1 MQIPRSGIKWYQV
14 GESGKTLKTLT
25 KHMFIGEFT
34 HTLDEKKRLS
44 LPSKFRKDLGK
55 NVIITHGLDSCLFMF
70 TLSEWSNIA
79 AQLGSMSML
88 NPDTRAFNRIMLA
101 GAVEVEVDS
110 AGRILMPDFLKEY
123 MGLDASADKKAS
135 QKLVFTG
142 VHTRVEIWEEKKWKV
157 YKERILKQADSLAAK
172 LGEIG
177 VL

>member
-1 MQIPRSGIKWYQV
+1 M
-14 GESGKTLKTLT
+14 GESGRPTK

-44 LPSKFRKDLGK
+44 LPSKFRKELGK

-70 TLSEWSNIA
+70 TLSEWANIA
-79 AQLGSMSML
+79 AQLGQMSML

-110 AGRILMPDFLKEY
+110 AGRILMPDFLKDY
-123 MGLDASADKKAS
+123 MGLDASTDKKSS

-142 VHTRVEIWEEKKWKV
+142 VHTRVEIWEEKKWKT

>member
-1 MQIPRSGIKWYQV
+1 
-14 GESGKTLKTLT
+14 
-25 KHMFIGEFT
+25 MFIGEFT

-70 TLSEWSNIA
+70 TLTEWENISA
-79 AQLGSMSML
+79 KLGSLSMG
-88 NPDTRAFNRIMLA
+88 NPDSRAFNRIMLA

-123 MGLDASADKKAS
+123 MGLYATGDKKGS

-142 VHTRVEIWEEKKWKV
+142 VHTRVEIWEEQKWKT
-157 YKERILKQADSLAAK
+157 YKEKILKEADSLAAK

-177 VL
+177 VI